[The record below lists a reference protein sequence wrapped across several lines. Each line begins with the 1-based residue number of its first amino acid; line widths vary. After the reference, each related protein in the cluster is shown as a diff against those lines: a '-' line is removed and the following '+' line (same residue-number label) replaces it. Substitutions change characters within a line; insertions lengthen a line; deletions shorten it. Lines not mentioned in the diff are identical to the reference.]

1 VNETLPD
8 VVLETA
14 RLLMRAFTPADAG
27 PLAAAL
33 NDEECRRWLP
43 VPAPYPAERAAAW
56 VAGPAHRPR
65 FTGVG
70 YHLAV
75 CRRADGRLLGGCT
88 VTKDPP
94 GGAEVE
100 GWLAPW
106 ARGQGYAT
114 EALAFLAN
122 WAAEEYGRAQYAV
135 AADNLPGQR
144 VALAAGMYREAV
156 LRAAATI
163 PVAGDGG
170 AGASGG
176 GGLGEL
182 VVYGRLP
189 GEPPAVP
196 RLPWARPMSDGEVAI
211 RPVRPGD
218 AARLRE
224 HLNDPAFQIR
234 GSSPV
239 VELDLAGAAARIHGQ
254 LKGWLAGERATFV
267 IADPVTDAFAGMITL
282 YMTWPGQG
290 MIGMG
295 VHPAYRG
302 RGWAARAIRL
312 LVRWAFEVVG
322 LARLE
327 AGVEPDNAA
336 SIRSL
341 ERGGMLREGLL
352 RGELEPLAAG
362 AARRDVYLYALVN
375 PALV

>member
-1 VNETLPD
+1 MSEALPD

-14 RLLMRAFTPADAG
+14 RLMIRAFTPADAG
-27 PLAAAL
+27 PLAAGV

-56 VAGPAHRPR
+56 VAGPAHRLR
-65 FTGVG
+65 LTGAG

-88 VTKDPP
+88 VTRVVP
-94 GGAEVE
+94 GGAELE

-144 VALAAGMYREAV
+144 VAVAAGLRREAV
-156 LRAAATI
+156 LRAAATN
-163 PVAGDGG
+163 PERAD
-170 AGASGG
+170 A
-176 GGLGEL
+176 LGEL

-196 RLPWARPMSDGEVAI
+196 LLPWARPMSDGQVAI

-218 AARLRE
+218 ATRLRE
-224 HLNDPAFQIR
+224 QLNDPAFQIR
-234 GSSPV
+234 GSGPAAETDV
-239 VELDLAGAAARIHGQ
+239 ATAAARIHGQ
-254 LKGWLAGERATFV
+254 LKGWLAGERASFA
-267 IADPVTDAFAGMITL
+267 IADPVTDAFAGTITL
-282 YMTWPGQG
+282 YMTGPGRG

-302 RGWAARAIRL
+302 RGWAARAVRL
-312 LVRWAFEVVG
+312 LARWAFEVVG

-327 AGVEPDNAA
+327 AGVEPDNAP

-341 ERGGMLREGLL
+341 ERGGLRREGLL

-362 AARRDVYLYALVN
+362 GPRRDVYLYALVN
-375 PALV
+375 PALA